1 MPTRP
6 AEPETQAKYPQC
18 SSVQF
23 QTNRDLRSVFSSLVS
38 RNPASVGTHIQP
50 LGGGLRAIVPAP
62 RGRYAVGD
70 PAVGDLVGDLV
81 RDDDID
87 VAEMAGEA
95 DLGIEMGEMGFIL
108 SPLKAA
114 MGRTGSGA
122 PVNWVRGV
130 GGSDLSGDRMGNTGV
145 LPGLNLAGDIAWG
158 GSGKLTSVFSLLLYE
173 AGESIICEFL
183 EGD

>member
-1 MPTRP
+1 M
-6 AEPETQAKYPQC
+6 
-18 SSVQF
+18 
-23 QTNRDLRSVFSSLVS
+23 
-38 RNPASVGTHIQP
+38 GTHIQP

-81 RDDDID
+81 RDDDVG
-87 VAEMAGEA
+87 VAEVVGEA
-95 DLGIEMGEMGFIL
+95 VLGIEMGEIGFIL

-130 GGSDLSGDRMGNTGV
+130 GGSDLSADRTGNTGV
-145 LPGLNLAGDIAWG
+145 LPGLNLAGDMARGG
-158 GSGKLTSVFSLLLYE
+158 GSGKLTRMFSLLLYE
-173 AGESIICEFL
+173 AGESII
-183 EGD
+183 